1 MAGFTVEN
9 QNFLLVSA
17 QNGGIVS
24 TPVGGLLGLA
34 FEALAST
41 KAVPFW
47 QALVNANQLSA
58 PEMSFWLARDT
69 AAELTNS
76 NTNALLPGGTF
87 TLGGVNS
94 SLFSGEIDFV
104 NMPSANPNT
113 FWLLSLS
120 NLTVNGSAVAI
131 TTGALAAIDTGTTL
145 IGGPGADVEAI
156 YNSIPDSTS
165 LGGGFYSFPCNTPVT
180 ISLSF
185 GSHSW
190 PINPSDF
197 NTGQVSRRNGVA
209 QCRGAI
215 FNLAQ
220 GTNSYSPPSS
230 SEFSPA
236 WVIGDTF
243 LKNVYSVFRA
253 PTSSSSTGSVGFAQL
268 STAAGGSGTS
278 AGESPTDSGSSSSGA
293 MPTTFSAL
301 LILST
306 AFTTVIML
314 CL

>member
-1 MAGFTVEN
+1 MDRVRWRALSVRIQLLWPVLQLKTKIFVIIH
-9 QNFLLVSA
+9 FLLTFQTPLISILVLVSA

-120 NLTVNGSAVAI
+120 SKHFVWTK
-131 TTGALAAIDTGTTL
+131 
-145 IGGPGADVEAI
+145 
-156 YNSIPDSTS
+156 
-165 LGGGFYSFPCNTPVT
+165 C
-180 ISLSF
+180 SLSVHLIYILER
-185 GSHSW
+185 SH
-190 PINPSDF
+190 
-197 NTGQVSRRNGVA
+197 GQW
-209 QCRGAI
+209 
-215 FNLAQ
+215 F
-220 GTNSYSPPSS
+220 
-230 SEFSPA
+230 
-236 WVIGDTF
+236 
-243 LKNVYSVFRA
+243 
-253 PTSSSSTGSVGFAQL
+253 
-268 STAAGGSGTS
+268 
-278 AGESPTDSGSSSSGA
+278 SSGNHDWRSGCYRYRDHSHRR
-293 MPTTFSAL
+293 TWRWCWSYL
-301 LILST
+301 Q
-306 AFTTVIML
+306 
-314 CL
+314 